1 MYLLKGFRFGM
12 LLQLAVGPMCLL
24 VFQTAANQ
32 GFLMGMVL
40 VLSIALVDGIYIVLS
55 ALGVGAAMKN
65 KKAQTKIKIFG
76 CLILVIFGLNMIL
89 GALEISFLPEILLFS
104 KIQPENLFI
113 KGLLLTGS
121 NPLTILFW
129 SGVFSSQAIENQY
142 TKKEL
147 RWFGAGC
154 VLSTLLFLTLVSL
167 LGTFM
172 GSFISKT
179 VSMILN
185 IAVGILLILFGIKLI
200 ISFPLRK
207 KDLS

>member
-172 GSFISKT
+172 GSFFSKT

>member
-1 MYLLKGFRFGM
+1 M

-24 VFQTAANQ
+24 VFQTAANL
-32 GFLMGMVL
+32 GFLKGMVL

-55 ALGVGAAMKN
+55 ALGVGTAMKN
-65 KKAQTKIKIFG
+65 KKAQFGIKIFG

-89 GALEISFLPEILLFS
+89 GALELSFLPELLLFS
-104 KIQPENLFI
+104 NILPENLFL
-113 KGLLLTGS
+113 KGILLTGS

-129 SGVFSSQAIENQY
+129 SGVFSAQAVENQY

-154 VLSTLLFLTLVSL
+154 VLSTLSFLTFVSL

-172 GSFISKT
+172 GSFLSET
-179 VSMILN
+179 VSMLLN
-185 IAVGILLILFGIKLI
+185 IVVGVFLILFGMKLI
-200 ISFPLRK
+200 ISFPSRK